1 MALFKYLCLVGL
13 TLQWAQAYKLSESYD
28 YKNFFD
34 NFEFEAIPDPTW
46 GTVQY
51 VDKKTALSTGL
62 ATYTNNDKVYIGVGK
77 NAR

>member
-1 MALFKYLCLVGL
+1 MSFNLS
-13 TLQWAQAYKLSESYD
+13 WIHAYKLTESYN

-51 VDKKTALSTGL
+51 VNKLTALSTGL
-62 ATYTNNDKVYIGVGK
+62 ATYTNNNKVYIGVGK
-77 NAR
+77 SQL